1 MVKNKPAKRQDCY
14 IQIKNVL
21 DEARAK
27 VYRQINSTMVQA
39 YWNIGRIIVEEE
51 QQGKAKAGYGKKLLE
66 NLSIKLTKDFG
77 KGFDVSNLQH
87 IRRFYLTFPI
97 PDALRRELSWTHYRI
112 LLRVDEENA
121 RNFYLN
127 ECVESRWSTRELERQ
142 VNSMLFER
150 LAASKDKAKVKALAE
165 KGQIIQT
172 PSDAIKDPYI
182 FEFLGWPEQHTFSE
196 SDLET
201 ALIDNL
207 KGFLLELGKGFSFVA
222 RQQRIT
228 LENDHFYID
237 LVFYNRLLR
246 NFVLIDLKLGKLT
259 HQDLGQMQMYVN
271 YYDRIIKSNDE
282 DSTVGIVLCKDKNET
297 VAKFT
302 LPEDNKNIFASKY
315 KPYLPTEEE
324 LMREIEAVSARLDI
338 EKQ

>member
-1 MVKNKPAKRQDCY
+1 MVKNKSMEKQNCY
-14 IQIKNVL
+14 IQIKHVL

-27 VYRQINSTMVQA
+27 VYKQVNFIMVQA
-39 YWNIGRIIVEEE
+39 YWNIGKIIVEEE
-51 QQGKAKAGYGKKLLE
+51 QQGEAKAGYGKQLLK
-66 NLSIKLTKDFG
+66 NLSVKLTKNFG
-77 KGFDVSNLQH
+77 RGFDPSNLWH
-87 IRRFYLTFPI
+87 IRKFYLTFPI
-97 PDALRRELSWTHYRI
+97 LDAVRRELSWTHYRI
-112 LLRVDEENA
+112 LLRVDEDNA

-127 ECVESRWSTRELERQ
+127 ECAESRWSTRELERQ
-142 VNSMLFER
+142 INSMLFER

-165 KGQIIQT
+165 KGQIIQA
-172 PSDAIKDPYI
+172 PSDAIKEPYI
-182 FEFLGWPEQHTFSE
+182 FEFLGWSEQHTFSE

-246 NFVLIDLKLGKLT
+246 NFVLIDLKIGKLM

-271 YYDRIIKSNDE
+271 YYDRVIKSKDE

-302 LPEDNKNIFASKY
+302 LPEDNTNIFASKY
-315 KPYLPTEEE
+315 KAYLPTEEE
-324 LMREIEAVSARLDI
+324 LMREIEAVSDRLDVR
-338 EKQ
+338 K

>member
-1 MVKNKPAKRQDCY
+1 MVKNKPIEKQDCY
-14 IQIKNVL
+14 LQIKNVL
-21 DEARAK
+21 DEARSK
-27 VYRQINSTMVQA
+27 IYRQINSVMVQA

-51 QQGKAKAGYGKKLLE
+51 QQGKAKAGYGSKLLE
-66 NLSIKLTKDFG
+66 NLSERLTKDFG
-77 KGFDVSNLQH
+77 RGFKTSNLWDM
-87 IRRFYLTFPI
+87 RKLYLTFPI
-97 PDALRRELSWTHYRI
+97 LQALPGELSWTHYRI
-112 LLRVDEENA
+112 LLRVEEENA

-127 ECVESRWSTRELERQ
+127 ECAESRWSTRELERQ
-142 VNSMLFER
+142 INSMLFER

-165 KGQIIQT
+165 KGQIIQM

-182 FEFLGWPEQHTFSE
+182 FEFLGWPEQYTFSE

-271 YYDRIIKSNDE
+271 YYDRIVKSKDE

-324 LMREIEAVSARLDI
+324 LMREIEAISARL
-338 EKQ
+338 ETKK

>member
-1 MVKNKPAKRQDCY
+1 MVKNKLVEKQDCY
-14 IQIKNVL
+14 IQIKKVL

-27 VYRQINSTMVQA
+27 IYKQVNFIMVQA
-39 YWNIGRIIVEEE
+39 YWNIGKIIIEEE
-51 QQGKAKAGYGKKLLE
+51 QQGEAKAGYGKQLLK
-66 NLSIKLTKDFG
+66 NLSVQLTKDFG
-77 KGFDVSNLQH
+77 KGFDPSNLWH
-87 IRRFYLTFPI
+87 IRKFYLTFPI
-97 PDALRRELSWTHYRI
+97 LDALRRELSWTHYRI

-182 FEFLGWPEQHTFSE
+182 FEFLGWPEHHSFSE
-196 SDLET
+196 NDLES

-302 LPEDNKNIFASKY
+302 LPEDNKNIFTSKY
-315 KPYLPTEEE
+315 KAYLPTEEE

>member
-1 MVKNKPAKRQDCY
+1 L
-14 IQIKNVL
+14 IKN
-21 DEARAK
+21 
-27 VYRQINSTMVQA
+27 
-39 YWNIGRIIVEEE
+39 
-51 QQGKAKAGYGKKLLE
+51 
-66 NLSIKLTKDFG
+66 LSEKLTVDFG
-77 KGFDVSNLQH
+77 HGFNKRNLFSMK
-87 IRRFYLTFPI
+87 RFYQVFPI
-97 PDALRRELSWTHYRI
+97 VNALRAELSWTHYRI

-127 ECVESRWSTRELERQ
+127 ECIESRWSTRELERQ
-142 VNSMLFER
+142 INSMLFER

-165 KGQIIQT
+165 KGQVIQT
-172 PSDAIKDPYI
+172 PSDVIKDPYI
-182 FEFLGWPEQHTFSE
+182 FEFLGWSEHHSFSE
-196 SDLET
+196 NDLES

-259 HQDLGQMQMYVN
+259 HQGLGQMQMYVN
-271 YYDRIIKSNDE
+271 YYDRVIKSKDE
-282 DSTVGIVLCKDKNET
+282 VSTVGIVLCKDKNET

-302 LPEDNKNIFASKY
+302 LPEDNKNIFTSKY

-324 LMREIEAVSARLDI
+324 LMREIEAVSARL
-338 EKQ
+338 EK

>member
-1 MVKNKPAKRQDCY
+1 
-14 IQIKNVL
+14 L

-27 VYRQINSTMVQA
+27 VYRQINSTMVHA

-51 QQGKAKAGYGKKLLE
+51 QQGQAKADYGKKLLK
-66 NLSIKLTKDFG
+66 NISGKLVKDFG
-77 KGFDVSNLQH
+77 KGFGVANLWDM
-87 IRRFYLTFPI
+87 RKFYLTFPI
-97 PDALRRELSWTHYRI
+97 LQALPRELSWTHYRV
-112 LLRVDEENA
+112 LLRVEAENA

-127 ECVESRWSTRELERQ
+127 ECAESRWSTRELERQ
-142 VNSMLFER
+142 INSMLFER
-150 LAASKDKAKVKALAE
+150 LAASKDRAKVKALAE

-182 FEFLGWPEQHTFSE
+182 FEFLGWSEHHSFSE
-196 SDLET
+196 NDLES

-237 LVFYNRLLR
+237 LVFYNRLLK

-271 YYDRIIKSNDE
+271 YYDRVVKSKDE

-302 LPEDNKNIFASKY
+302 LPKDNKNIFASKY

-324 LMREIEAVSARLDI
+324 LMREIEAVSERL
-338 EKQ
+338 EK